1 MNKFKR
7 YLKEHDEV
15 APTINT
21 ELHIDD
27 NEIQKT
33 YWGSFFTLGILAG
46 IAYICVRNGI
56 RLVNSTNPFYSS
68 VSNFIP
74 IDNPTFLLPT
84 DTFESKEINNMIL
97 GIFDQNKNYYNLS
110 QI

>member
-1 MNKFKR
+1 MNKFEK

-21 ELHIDD
+21 ELHLDD
-27 NEIQKT
+27 NETQKT
-33 YWGSFFTLGILAG
+33 YWGSIFTLGILAG

-68 VSNFIP
+68 VQNP
-74 IDNPTFLLPT
+74 VAIDDPTSLLPS
-84 DTFESKEINNMIL
+84 DTF
-97 GIFDQNKNYYNLS
+97 
-110 QI
+110 